1 MTSTPMTQDATAAT
15 APTAASA
22 ECVLRIV
29 AGLHAGASRTL
40 AGQEM
45 ILVGSGDDCDI
56 VLADAGVASH
66 HALISLVGGRFSLR
80 ALDAP
85 LHVGTSLVHPGDPIE
100 LDRVQRVGLGPDAAL
115 AFGRRGDVG
124 WAAWVA
130 DADAGDAAA
139 TQPRSAT
146 PYLRRLPAV
155 AAVAALSLASLA
167 IFAAVMPAQ
176 QPEVDPTARLQAL
189 VAEYAIDDAATTRD
203 VNGAPVLSGT
213 IRDAQSREAVRERL
227 ASEGIE
233 ATLELRTGDDIA
245 ADVSEVLRSQGL
257 TAKTRYV
264 GNGDVEIGGR
274 FEDEPRLRTAVHS
287 RAMRDVKGINR
298 VLVPAVAKAEA
309 DAGATPAAAA
319 AAPVRI
325 IAIVRG
331 EAPHLKSQDGREF
344 AVGAEVPGRGR
355 LISITENSAHALMP
369 DGQLQRIEIE
379 RAAPAGAATAT
390 VATDAA
396 ATDAGADNAAKTTA
410 GGDASRFAGVVSS
423 ATPRRQ

>member
-1 MTSTPMTQDATAAT
+1 MTSTTVNPDPTAAT
-15 APTAASA
+15 PAAPG

-40 AGQEM
+40 ASQEM

-56 VLADAGVASH
+56 VLADAGVAGH
-66 HALISLVGGRFSLR
+66 HALISLVGGRFSIR

-100 LDRVQRVGLGPDAAL
+100 LDTVQRVGLGPEAAL
-115 AFGRRGDVG
+115 AFGRRGDAG
-124 WAAWVA
+124 WAAW
-130 DADAGDAAA
+130 DADANEGDAASA
-139 TQPRSAT
+139 KPRSAT
-146 PYLRRLPAV
+146 PYVRRLPAV

-176 QPEVDPTARLQAL
+176 ESKVDPTQRLQAL

-203 VNGAPVLSGT
+203 VDGTPVLSGT
-213 IRDAQSREAVRERL
+213 IRDTQSRDEVRQRL
-227 ASEGIE
+227 VSEGID

-257 TAKTRYV
+257 PAQTRYV
-264 GNGDVEIGGR
+264 GNGDVEVSGS

-298 VLVPAVAKAEA
+298 VLAKNLAAPAP
-309 DAGATPAAAA
+309 DDGATPAAAA
-319 AAPVRI
+319 TAKPVRI

-331 EAPHLKSQDGREF
+331 EAPHLRSDDGREF
-344 AVGAEVPGRGR
+344 PVGAEVPGRGR

-369 DGQLQRIEIE
+369 DGQLQRIKIE
-379 RAAPAGAATAT
+379 RAGSASASAAAPATRGDPASAA
-390 VATDAA
+390 D
-396 ATDAGADNAAKTTA
+396 GQM
-410 GGDASRFAGVVSS
+410 FAGVVSS

>member
-1 MTSTPMTQDATAAT
+1 MTSTPETQDATPT
-15 APTAASA
+15 APAAA
-22 ECVLRIV
+22 PATECVLRIV

-85 LHVGTSLVHPGDPIE
+85 LQVGSSLVHPGDPIE
-100 LDRVQRVGLGPDAAL
+100 LDSVQRVGLGPDAAL
-115 AFGRRGDVG
+115 AFGRRGDPG

-130 DADAGDAAA
+130 DADVGDAASSPA
-139 TQPRSAT
+139 RSAT

-176 QPEVDPTARLQAL
+176 EPEVDPTVRLQAL
-189 VAEYAIDDAATTRD
+189 VEEYAIDDATTSRD
-203 VNGAPVLSGT
+203 VNGAPVLAGT
-213 IRDAQSREAVRERL
+213 IRDAQSREAVRERI
-227 ASEGIE
+227 AAEGIE
-233 ATLELRTGDDIA
+233 ATLELRTGEDIA

-264 GNGDVEIGGR
+264 GNGDVEVEGR

-298 VLVPAVAKAEA
+298 VLAQNLAAPGPDADAEA
-309 DAGATPAAAA
+309 APAAAA
-319 AAPVRI
+319 ASVRI
-325 IAIVRG
+325 VAIVRG
-331 EAPHLKSQDGREF
+331 EAPHLKSEDGREF
-344 AVGAEVPGRGR
+344 PVGSEVPGRGR

-369 DGQLQRIEIE
+369 DGQLQRIAIE
-379 RAAPAGAATAT
+379 RAAPARE
-390 VATDAA
+390 D
-396 ATDAGADNAAKTTA
+396 ADNGTPDGAPAAPGAEDK
-410 GGDASRFAGVVSS
+410 RFAGVVSS
-423 ATPRRQ
+423 ATPQRQ